1 MKSCLACADVHHVM
15 DPKDTQHVDPDRR
28 STERDESPVLNLDSL
43 VAISATDLIEQ
54 MRSGQGQDVNEL
66 INRAIQDRQA
76 A

>member
-1 MKSCLACADVHHVM
+1 M
-15 DPKDTQHVDPDRR
+15 DPKDTQHLDSDRR
-28 STERDESPVLNLDSL
+28 STEREELPVLNLDSL

>member
-1 MKSCLACADVHHVM
+1 M
-15 DPKDTQHVDPDRR
+15 DPKDTQHLDPDRR
-28 STERDESPVLNLDSL
+28 STERDELPVLNLDSL